1 MAIVMRMHWSGVTA
15 DQYDKACEIA
25 DWEGDPPDGGVF
37 HVAWIDEAGLNVM
50 DVWDSAEQF
59 EAFVGTRLMAATAHA
74 GIEGEPTS
82 VEISP
87 AHRVFDALAE
97 KAFS

>member
-1 MAIVMRMHWSGVTA
+1 MAVVMRMRWDGVTTE
-15 DQYDKACEIA
+15 QYDKACEIA
-25 DWEGDPPDGGVF
+25 DWEGDAPDGGVF
-37 HVAWIDEAGLNVM
+37 HVAWVEDGALHVV

-59 EAFVGTRLMAATAHA
+59 EAFVGSRLMAATAAA
-74 GIEGEPTS
+74 GIEGEPH
-82 VEISP
+82 VEVSP